1 MATRHL
7 QRPGHPSSVL
17 LLPMVIKALTVV
29 INYGLAAPGARAV
42 GKPGLGLIDK
52 SALDRKASSR
62 PLLLGQAVLPQDR
75 SYSVG
80 GKGGEGQTWEMIK
93 MVLAPSRV
101 VTREGVRRH
110 WALAPAWRQQDVLK
124 GEMCVWAK

>member
-17 LLPMVIKALTVV
+17 LLPMVIKAFTVV

-62 PLLLGQAVLPQDR
+62 PLLLGQAVLPQDHHWLALWVVTTR
-75 SYSVG
+75 GIGDSSNLLVNSFKG
-80 GKGGEGQTWEMIK
+80 GKT
-93 MVLAPSRV
+93 A
-101 VTREGVRRH
+101 
-110 WALAPAWRQQDVLK
+110 
-124 GEMCVWAK
+124 